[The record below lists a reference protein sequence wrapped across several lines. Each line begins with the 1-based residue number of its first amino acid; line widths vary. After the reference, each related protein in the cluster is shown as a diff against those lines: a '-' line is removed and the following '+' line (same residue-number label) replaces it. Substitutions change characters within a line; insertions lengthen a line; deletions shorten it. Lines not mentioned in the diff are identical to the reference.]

1 MDEILP
7 FTETVLHISMVSLT
21 FFVESTR
28 VLAVQVN
35 LDKKLKKLS
44 LKVTSLTR

>member
-7 FTETVLHISMVSLT
+7 FTEIVLHISMVSLS